1 MNELYQA
8 HYEALVNNGVPP
20 SLASEAALVTANETV
35 EEPRTEKQQEIVT
48 EAWHHLNKHFQK
60 MEAREAG
67 NEPALHDS

>member
-20 SLASEAALVTANETV
+20 SLASKAALVTANETV
-35 EEPRTEKQQEIVT
+35 EQPRTQEQQEIVT

-60 MEAREAG
+60 MEARGA
-67 NEPALHDS
+67 NEPTVHHS